1 MKHPRSLLRRAAGA
15 AAVLVIASAALFNVG
30 SSPARADQNTD
41 IKFGPVTLTHVTDT
55 GEAIPAPGRQLH
67 KGDWF
72 YLNADFDATGA
83 NPKPGQSFTID
94 LPEPFVNRDGGN
106 SRGEVIKPLEYTDS
120 KGTAVKA
127 GECRVDRSR
136 ITCTFGEAIAG
147 KVDVAGKIQAQ
158 LLAQDTT
165 DRTSSVFTINGK
177 EHSVAHPWNED
188 ITLRPVRQFKPSTR
202 LAKSAKGV
210 GTNSPWINWRVL
222 LGGSWLKANYPNGGP
237 VTATDVIQD
246 GLEVPDPSSI
256 NLVEI
261 QAGPDGTGETE
272 RVVATADGK
281 IKKDGYGIQA
291 SSEGRTVTFKVT
303 GTLSTAKNYRIDF
316 DTRFTGGGRIVP
328 GHEYR
333 NQVHLVEANK
343 DTNVFTRSY
352 FESFKATI
360 TYRQGF
366 GGFQVTKASAG
377 GAVPPAGQKFDV
389 TVAYTLPGGKTAADF
404 PGWEAPANPSRMTV
418 TVGQTTPSGTF
429 PAGTEIT
436 LTEDVATA
444 NPAATDLVW
453 GAPKFSSED
462 TRVTIGGDGTSATFT
477 VVDQTTLPVLLTN
490 NATRTTG
497 GVAAPPAA
505 PPAPDPQDPATTGP
519 ADPIDP
525 GADDPVDS
533 GADDPVDSGTP
544 APTVPSESATATPQ
558 PLRTPPAS
566 PPGVVPEPIRPGL
579 PRTGHN
585 G

>member
-15 AAVLVIASAALFNVG
+15 ATALVVASAALFNVG
-30 SSPARADQNTD
+30 SSPAKADQNTD
-41 IKFGPVTLTHVTDT
+41 IAFGPVTLTHVTDT
-55 GEAIPAPGRQLH
+55 GEAVPAPGRQLH

-72 YLNADFDATGA
+72 YLNVDFDATRA

-106 SRGEVIKPLEYTDS
+106 SRGDVIKPLEYIDS
-120 KGTAVKA
+120 QSATVEA
-127 GECRVDRSR
+127 GECKIDRSR
-136 ITCTFGEAIAG
+136 ITCTFGEAIEG
-147 KVDVAGKIQAQ
+147 KADVAGKVQAQ
-158 LLAQDTT
+158 LLALGTT

-177 EHSVAHPWNED
+177 EHAVAHPWNED
-188 ITLRPVRQFKPSTR
+188 ITLRPAVQFKPSTR
-202 LAKSAKGV
+202 LTKGAKGV
-210 GTNSPWINWRVL
+210 GTNSSWINWRVL

-237 VTATDVIQD
+237 ITATDIIQD
-246 GLEVPDPSSI
+246 GLEVPDPSTI
-256 NLVEI
+256 NLVEV

-281 IKKDGYGIQA
+281 IKKDGYGIQT
-291 SSEGRTVTFKVT
+291 SVEGKTITFKVT
-303 GTLSTAKNYRIDF
+303 GALSTAKNYRIDF

-352 FESFKATI
+352 FESFRATI
-360 TYRQGF
+360 SYRQGF

-389 TVAYTLPGGKTAADF
+389 TVAYKLPNGKTAADF
-404 PGWEAPANPSRMTV
+404 PGWEAPANPARMTV

-436 LTEDVATA
+436 LTEDVSTA

-462 TRVTIGGDGTSATFT
+462 NRVAIGGDDTSATFT
-477 VVDQTTLPVLLTN
+477 VVDQITLPVLLTN
-490 NATRTTG
+490 TAGRTTG
-497 GVAAPPAA
+497 GVATPPAA
-505 PPAPDPQDPATTGP
+505 SPTPDPKDPTATGP
-519 ADPIDP
+519 VEPADP
-525 GADDPVDS
+525 GADDP
-533 GADDPVDSGTP
+533 ADPTTP
-544 APTVPSESATATPQ
+544 AESAKVTPQ
-558 PLRTPPAS
+558 PQQTPPAS
-566 PPGVVPEPIRPGL
+566 TPRAVPAPIKPGL